1 MMDKG
6 VNKELARCL
15 RALVVYA
22 HAIHGDWVEQ
32 WVREKRLCPV
42 IYGVDGAV
50 DECFSP
56 PFLQECRNAYF
67 HMIGK
72 SHRFLAEAERV
83 TALLMANGIDSLAWR
98 GAVYG
103 QELYGDAGVRCYSDL
118 DILVSPVHQRSAL
131 RVLCGA
137 GYRLRNGKLPVWF
150 LARHHLHWPMLSPDG
165 QVPIDVHWAVDHPYT
180 IGPRVPVDV
189 FLADKHGLARILLAA
204 LHVEKEARLR
214 TCESEEELCDR
225 VFRVGPVWPWLD
237 MALMISDASNAG
249 RDDEMDQYAER
260 QGAGILM
267 GRVRYVLARWFD
279 VSGDGRFIFRPTSK
293 RTHRVGRPWVV
304 TVAAGIGCRADVL
317 LDWVDYAGE
326 TVSPVEKIKRLL
338 KVFRLAC
345 DSAVVGVY
353 GFGKGLFK
361 RTARR
366 GMALP

>member
-180 IGPRVPVDV
+180 VGPRVPVDV
-189 FLADKHGLARILLAA
+189 FLGDKNGVAQILLAA

-214 TCESEEELCDR
+214 TCSREEDLRDR
-225 VFRVGPVWPWLD
+225 LLRNGPVWPWMDLAI
-237 MALMISDASNAG
+237 MVSGASRTG
-249 RDDEMDQYAER
+249 CEDELATLAEKH
-260 QGAGILM
+260 GAAALM
-267 GRVRYVLARWFD
+267 GRVRFVLSRWLG
-279 VSGDGRFIFRPTSK
+279 VPGAGRFIYRPEPK
-293 RTHRVGRPWVV
+293 GRTIAERPW
-304 TVAAGIGCRADVL
+304 AMRLAERMGCRADVL
-317 LDWVDYAGE
+317 LDWVDYLRE
-326 TVSPVEKIKRLL
+326 PVSKSKRMIRLVSVL
-338 KVFRLAC
+338 RLAF
-345 DSAVVGVY
+345 DSVLAGGYGIGRGVFA
-353 GFGKGLFK
+353 GC
-361 RTARR
+361 RR
-366 GMALP
+366 KIG